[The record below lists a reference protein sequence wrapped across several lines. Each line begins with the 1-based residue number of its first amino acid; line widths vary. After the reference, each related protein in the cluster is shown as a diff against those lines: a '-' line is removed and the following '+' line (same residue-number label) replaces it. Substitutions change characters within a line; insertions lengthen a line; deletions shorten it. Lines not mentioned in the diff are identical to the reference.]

1 MPNSEPFILDVVLDR
16 ASTTPLHAQI
26 AEPLARRIESG
37 ELGAGTLLE
46 NEIAMARRLTV
57 SRPTA
62 RRALESLAQ
71 RGLIVRRRGAGTR
84 VTPAPLHR
92 TMRLGSLYD
101 DLAEAGRE
109 PGTSVLDWRIE
120 RAPSGVALAM
130 GIRADTD
137 IVHVRRLRTVRDD
150 PVAILTNW
158 LPPDI
163 APSRA
168 ELAERGLYSL
178 LREREVIPAI
188 GVQQVSAR
196 LATEGEARLLGEPA
210 GAALLA
216 LERTAYDG
224 ASNVIEFGRHV
235 VRASMYSFS
244 QVVFS

>member
-1 MPNSEPFILDVVLDR
+1 MTDSEPFVLDVALDR
-16 ASTTPLHAQI
+16 SSTTPLHAQI

-37 ELGAGTLLE
+37 ELAAGTRLE
-46 NEIAMARRLTV
+46 NEVAMAQRLDV

-62 RRALESLAQ
+62 RRALESLAH

-92 TMRLGSLYD
+92 AMSLGSLHD
-101 DLAEAGRE
+101 DLAESGRE
-109 PGTSVLDWRIE
+109 PRTSVLEWRLE
-120 RAPSGVALAM
+120 QAPPGVARAM
-130 GIRADTD
+130 DIRVDAD
-137 IVHVRRLRTVRDD
+137 VVLVRRLRMVRDD
-150 PVAILTNW
+150 PLAILTNW

-163 APSRA
+163 APTRA
-168 ELAERGLYSL
+168 ELAEHGLYDL
-178 LREREVIPAI
+178 LREREVMPAI

-196 LATEGEARLLGEPA
+196 LATEAEARLLGEPA

-216 LERTAYDG
+216 LQRTAYDS
-224 ASNVIEFGRHV
+224 ASNVIEFGQHV

>member
-1 MPNSEPFILDVVLDR
+1 MTTSEPFVLDVVLDR
-16 ASTTPLHAQI
+16 ASPTPLHAQI

-37 ELGAGTLLE
+37 ELAAGTRLE
-46 NEIAMARRLTV
+46 NEIAMARRLQV

-71 RGLIVRRRGAGTR
+71 RGLIVRRRGAGSS

-92 TMRLGSLYD
+92 TMRLGSIYD
-101 DLAEAGRE
+101 DLVEAGRE
-109 PGTSVLDWRIE
+109 PRTSVLEWRIE
-120 RAPSGVALAM
+120 RAPSAVAQAM
-130 GIRADTD
+130 GIHADAD
-137 IVHVRRLRTVRDD
+137 VVHVRRLRTARDD

-163 APSRA
+163 APSPA

-196 LATEGEARLLGEPA
+196 LATEAEARLLGEPP
-210 GAALLA
+210 GSALLA
-216 LERTAYDG
+216 LQRTAYDG
-224 ASNVIEFGRHV
+224 ASNVIEFGQHV